1 MRRNKGKASGSTAEK
16 SDESGLDR
24 QRIDKWLWHARVVRT
39 RGAAASLAMSGHVR
53 VNGQRV
59 LAASRMVQVG
69 DVVLIALDRAVRVLK
84 VLELSERRGSFELA
98 RRLYQDLVRSDARS
112 GEDSSGDRS
121 RR

>member
-1 MRRNKGKASGSTAEK
+1 MRRNKRKASGSTAEK

-98 RRLYQDLVRSDARS
+98 RRLYQDLVGSDARS

>member
-1 MRRNKGKASGSTAEK
+1 MRRNKRKASGSTAEK

>member
-1 MRRNKGKASGSTAEK
+1 
-16 SDESGLDR
+16 
-24 QRIDKWLWHARVVRT
+24 
-39 RGAAASLAMSGHVR
+39 
-53 VNGQRV
+53 
-59 LAASRMVQVG
+59 MVQVG